1 SPPSA
6 GRPHSSPMQYRRA
19 WANCSPAPPTATPG
33 AAPPTRHATARA
45 PRRTTCRPKRWRHA
59 SAFPDPTTT
68 QGITLMLDMRQV
80 TKVYRTELVETHA
93 LRSLDLRVDEGE
105 FVAVTGP
112 SGSGKTTFLNI
123 AGLLETF
130 TGGEYVLDDV
140 HVEGLDDNARSR
152 LRNEKIGF
160 IFQGFN
166 LIPDLNLFD
175 NCDVPLRYRRM
186 PAAERRQR
194 IEKALAQVG
203 LGSRMKHY
211 PAELSGGQQQRAAIA
226 RALAGSPR
234 LLLADEPTGNLD
246 SQMARSVMELLEE
259 INAAGTTIVMVTHD
273 PELAARAQR
282 NVHIVDGQVTDLVR
296 DPVLATPRRIVAV
309 NE

>member
-1 SPPSA
+1 MLQ
-6 GRPHSSPMQYRRA
+6 MQA
-19 WANCSPAPPTATPG
+19 
-33 AAPPTRHATARA
+33 
-45 PRRTTCRPKRWRHA
+45 
-59 SAFPDPTTT
+59 
-68 QGITLMLDMRQV
+68 V

-93 LRSLDLRVDEGE
+93 LRSLDLHVRDGE

-123 AGLLETF
+123 AGLLEDF
-130 TGGEYVLDDV
+130 TGGTYLLDGEDV
-140 HVEGLDDNARSR
+140 SRLGDDARSR
-152 LRNEKIGF
+152 LRNRKIGF
-160 IFQGFN
+160 IFQSFN

-175 NCDVPLRYRRM
+175 NCDVPLRYRGM
-186 PAAERRQR
+186 PSGERKLR
-194 IEKALAQVG
+194 IEEALSQVG

-246 SQMARSVMELLEE
+246 SQMARSVMELLED
-259 INAAGTTIVMVTHD
+259 INARGTTIVMVTHD

-282 NVHIVDGQVTDLVR
+282 NVHIVDGMATDLTVESGIGR
-296 DPVLATPRRIVAV
+296 SRPAAAAEPATAATA
-309 NE
+309 

>member
-1 SPPSA
+1 MLN
-6 GRPHSSPMQYRRA
+6 MQ
-19 WANCSPAPPTATPG
+19 
-33 AAPPTRHATARA
+33 
-45 PRRTTCRPKRWRHA
+45 
-59 SAFPDPTTT
+59 
-68 QGITLMLDMRQV
+68 QV

-93 LRSLDLRVDEGE
+93 LRSLDLHVGEGE

-123 AGLLETF
+123 AGLLEEF
-130 TGGEYVLDDV
+130 TGGQYTLDGV
-140 HVEGLDDNARSR
+140 NVKGLDDNARSR

-160 IFQGFN
+160 IFQSFN

-175 NCDVPLRYRRM
+175 NCDVPLRYRGM
-186 PAAERRQR
+186 SAADRKLR
-194 IEKALAQVG
+194 IEDALGLVG

-246 SQMARSVMELLEE
+246 SQMARSVMELLED
-259 INAAGTTIVMVTHD
+259 INQQGTTIVMVTHD

-282 NVHIVDGQVTDLVR
+282 NVHIVDGMATDLTVEPALSR
-296 DPVLATPRRIVAV
+296 TTQANATAL
-309 NE
+309 